1 MQKLYSS
8 RVTLA
13 LLALAVV
20 VGLPV
25 GATTLLQ
32 MNLQDLCDRADK
44 VAHVTIVDMDT
55 GFVHVGG
62 ADLPTV
68 TYKARVEDPLK
79 GAFAEDKG
87 QLVMEFTMVGTLKEG
102 GLQVGDHRSFATLPH
117 LPNLQVGG
125 EYILMTTPESA
136 VGLSTTV
143 GLGQGA
149 FRVYEE
155 SKVEM
160 VVNEF
165 NNNGLFAGMG
175 GTHTSGPL
183 TYDAL
188 VDAIRAA
195 VAQ

>member
-1 MQKLYSS
+1 MQKFRLGK
-8 RVTLA
+8 VTLS
-13 LLALAVV
+13 ALAFTLVIV
-20 VGLPV
+20 LPL

-32 MNLQDLCDRADK
+32 MNLQDLCNNAGK

-55 GFVHVGG
+55 GSIQVGG

-68 TYKARVEDPLK
+68 TYKALVNDALK
-79 GAFAEDKG
+79 GTFTENKG
-87 QLVMEFTMVGTLKEG
+87 DLVMEFTMVGTLKQG
-102 GLQVGDHRSFATLPH
+102 GAQVGDHQAVVSLPTLPH
-117 LPNLQVGG
+117 LEVGG

-136 VGLSTTV
+136 IGLSTTV

-175 GTHTSGPL
+175 GTHGSGPV
-183 TYDAL
+183 TYNEL

>member
-1 MQKLYSS
+1 MQEFRLGKVCLF
-8 RVTLA
+8 A
-13 LLALAVV
+13 LVCALVV
-20 VGLPV
+20 ALPL

-32 MNLQDLCDRADK
+32 MNLEDLCNSADK

-55 GFVHVGG
+55 GSIQVGG
-62 ADLPTV
+62 AALPTV
-68 TYKARVEDPLK
+68 TYKALVNDPLK
-79 GAFAEDKG
+79 GTFTANKG
-87 QLVMEFTMVGTLKEG
+87 DLVMEFTMVGTLKQG
-102 GLQVGDHRSFATLPH
+102 GVQVGDYQSAVA
-117 LPNLQVGG
+117 LPNLPQLEVGG

-136 VGLSTTV
+136 IGLSTTV

-165 NNNGLFAGMG
+165 NNSGLFAGMG
-175 GTHTSGPL
+175 SGPSAGPV
-183 TYDAL
+183 TYDEL
-188 VDAIRAA
+188 VDAIRVA